1 MLKLGKVT
9 GLSWSERRVLFEAVL
24 LLPIV
29 IAALRLFG
37 FRRTQ
42 SALAR
47 LSPQGKQSEP
57 GRVVERA
64 RSCAR
69 FVRAAAA
76 HTPLRASCLQQSLTL
91 WGLLRLHGIESDL
104 RFGARKLDSHIQA
117 HAWVEHAGAVLNDG
131 EDVRE
136 HFADFGR
143 AIEPA
148 TSMNGTR

>member
-9 GLSWSERRVLFEAVL
+9 GLSWAERRVLVGAL
-24 LLPIV
+24 LMLPIV

-47 LSPQGKQSEP
+47 LSPLGKQQEP
-57 GRVVERA
+57 DRAVERT

-69 FVRAAAA
+69 FVSAAAA
-76 HTPLRASCLQQSLTL
+76 HTPLRANCLHKSLAL

-104 RFGARKLDSHIQA
+104 RFGARKLDGELQA
-117 HAWVEHAGAVLNDG
+117 HAWVERAGAVLNDG
-131 EDVRE
+131 QDVGE
-136 HFADFGR
+136 YFTDFGR
-143 AIEPA
+143 AIKPA
-148 TSMNGTR
+148 TLMNGIR

>member
-1 MLKLGKVT
+1 MSKLGKVLR
-9 GLSWSERRVLFEAVL
+9 LSWADRRAFAEAVM

-29 IAALRLFG
+29 IAALRLFR

-47 LSPQGKQSEP
+47 LSPLGNRPESD
-57 GRVVERA
+57 RAFERA

-69 FVRAAAA
+69 FVKAAAA
-76 HTPLRASCLQQSLTL
+76 HTPLRVNCLHQSLAL
-91 WGLLRLHGIESDL
+91 WALLRLYGIESEL
-104 RFGARKLDSHIQA
+104 RFGARKRDGELQA

-131 EDVRE
+131 ENVRE

-143 AIEPA
+143 AIKPAEPA
-148 TSMNGTR
+148 NGTR